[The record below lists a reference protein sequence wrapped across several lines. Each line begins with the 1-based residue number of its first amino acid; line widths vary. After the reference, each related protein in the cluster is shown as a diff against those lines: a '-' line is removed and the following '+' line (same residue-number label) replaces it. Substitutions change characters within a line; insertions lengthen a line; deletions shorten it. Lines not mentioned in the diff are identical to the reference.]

1 MKTYILTEEQ
11 INKALSKKGIK
22 KGIGLKINEGNSFYY
37 KSIIKEF
44 EDENDFSNGHKTI
57 FSVIKGQIMKS
68 QPLDPVIIGE
78 KIKNLGINFKKI
90 NTYGNFKLRKTR

>member
-22 KGIGLKINEGNSFYY
+22 KGIGLKINEGDSFYY

-44 EDENDFSNGHKTI
+44 DDENDFETWKDNLSKNK
-57 FSVIKGQIMKS
+57 K
-68 QPLDPVIIGE
+68 IIGV
-78 KIKNLGINFKKI
+78 INIDEELKS
-90 NTYGNFKLRKTR
+90 